1 MRVSDVF
8 ELGMGQASL
17 DFVNVRVDADTH
29 LFVDPRALRLLQTEW
44 GGECVSL
51 IQNFF
56 DRVLD
61 GIREGNRDQ
70 TLNLLERLREP
81 NETHLGLSTGRSRG
95 HAIGQESAVRIY
107 EALAQSEAIK
117 TGLIQDLEETALMVE
132 GVGFDLV
139 SDIATNIIRGPL
151 IAYTQQQSDL
161 LGISLEAQD
170 SGPMWDPNGQWFN
183 NYQDLPRADGAR
195 LLLVP
200 KVIVRAL
207 PQYNPSDYFNNY
219 VLESLAQDEIANR
232 TELVHL
238 LKDRTPRVNKKDLRS
253 KYGQGKRAATRITL
267 QHNEILDAYR
277 SSRGAVPP
285 TPYSHDQLA
294 ATTEQD
300 VGVDW
305 DGLISAVDAIEPGN
319 AGASAFHRAVQ
330 ALLTAALYP
339 WLTMPRREREI
350 HDGRKRID
358 ISYTNAARSGFF
370 AWFAGHRPALNIAVE
385 CKNYS
390 SDPENPELDQL
401 AGRFGPNRG
410 VLGLLVCRSFDDKEL
425 FLRRCRDTAYDD
437 RGFIIALDDDD
448 LRTMITARKAGD
460 MEPINALLHE
470 RFEGLT
476 A

>member
-1 MRVSDVF
+1 
-8 ELGMGQASL
+8 MGQASL
-17 DFVNVRVDADTH
+17 DFVNVRVDADTP
-29 LFVDPRALRLLQTEW
+29 LFVDPRALRILQTEW

-56 DRVLD
+56 DRIID
-61 GIREGNRDQ
+61 GIRQGKRDE
-70 TLNLLERLREP
+70 TLSLLKRLSEP
-81 NETHLGLSTGRSRG
+81 NETHLGLSAGRSRG
-95 HAIGQESAVRIY
+95 HAIGQRSAVRIY

-151 IAYTQQQSDL
+151 IAYTQQQADL
-161 LGISLEAQD
+161 LGLNLEAQD
-170 SGPMWDPNGQWFN
+170 SGPMWDPAGHWFN
-183 NYQDLPRADGAR
+183 HYQDLPRTQEGR

-200 KVIVRAL
+200 KVIVRAI

-219 VLESLAQDEIANR
+219 VLESLAEDEIANR
-232 TELVHL
+232 TELVYL
-238 LKDRTPRVNKKDLRS
+238 LKDRTPRVNKKDLRH
-253 KYGQGKRAATRITL
+253 KYGEGKRAATRITL
-267 QHNEILDAYR
+267 EHNEILDRYR
-277 SSRGAVPP
+277 SSRGASPP
-285 TPYSHDQLA
+285 APYSHEQLA

-300 VGVDW
+300 PDVDW
-305 DGLISAVDAIEPGN
+305 DGLIAAIETIEPGN

-358 ISYTNAARSGFF
+358 ISYTNAAQSGFF
-370 AWFAGHRPALNIAVE
+370 AWFAKHRPALHIAVE

-410 VLGLLVCRSFDDKEL
+410 ILGLLVCRSFENKDL
-425 FLRRCRDTAYDD
+425 FLQRCRDTAQDD
-437 RGFIIALDDDD
+437 RGFIIPLDDDD
-448 LRTMITARKAGD
+448 LRLLVKTRQAGR
-460 MEPINALLHE
+460 MGPIDTLFHE
-470 RFEGLT
+470 RFDRLT
-476 A
+476 G